1 MNEQLKT
8 CDEKMKKCIAA
19 SEREF
24 DTVRA
29 GRANA
34 TVLDRIAIDYFGAM
48 TPLNQMSSISSPDP
62 RTLVIQPY
70 DATILQDIEKAIQAS
85 DLGINPQ
92 NDGKIIRLSFPQLSA
107 ERRKELVKLVSKY
120 AEEGK
125 VAVRNV
131 RRDTMDKLKD
141 MKKKSEITEDDLK
154 SGEKDVQNLT
164 DKHIK
169 EIDFLASK
177 KEKELLEV

>member
-1 MNEQLKT
+1 MKDLLKQ
-8 CDEKMKKCIAA
+8 CDERMQKSIA
-19 SEREF
+19 SLNRDF

-29 GRANA
+29 GRANPS
-34 TVLDRIAIDYFGAM
+34 VLDRISIDYFGAP
-48 TPLNQMSSISSPDP
+48 TPINQVGAISSPDP
-62 RTLVIQPY
+62 RSLVIQPW
-70 DATILQDIEKAIQAS
+70 DASALPLIEKAISSS

-92 NDGKIIRLSFPQLSA
+92 NDGKIIRLSFPQLSE
-107 ERRKELVKLVSKY
+107 ERRREMVKLVSKY

-131 RRDTMDKLKD
+131 RRDFIDKFKD

-154 SGEKDVQNLT
+154 SVEKDVQNLT

-169 EIDFLASK
+169 EIDSLATK